1 MRDESPDKWDLV
13 ISAPWIDT
21 LKLRALEEFVKKTTA
36 IIGTQELFTLSR
48 IVTLDQDDPNLD
60 TILQTVQVDD
70 HDAPRELQSPDFF
83 DLNIKHAYILRAK
96 RLPIDIKKEVQRA
109 RWSKGKYE
117 AKKISDHIDFFS
129 SIQSKGQN
137 IKIILTGQR
146 DITGKIKY
154 FYWENDKNNIYKSR
168 GIVIIEN
175 DDGPLKTIDI
185 LEIDRVMDDQGNSI
199 FRYKG

>member
-1 MRDESPDKWDLV
+1 LRDESPDKWDLV

>member
-1 MRDESPDKWDLV
+1 M
-13 ISAPWIDT
+13 
-21 LKLRALEEFVKKTTA
+21 
-36 IIGTQELFTLSR
+36 
-48 IVTLDQDDPNLD
+48 
-60 TILQTVQVDD
+60 QVDD

>member
-154 FYWENDKNNIYKSR
+154 FYWENDKNNIYKSSP
-168 GIVIIEN
+168 
-175 DDGPLKTIDI
+175 DY
-185 LEIDRVMDDQGNSI
+185 S
-199 FRYKG
+199 